1 MLRALNGRTNL
12 GHDGL
17 ALFILHVT
25 EGHLGALVLVEL
37 ELGEVQ
43 IGDLVERH

>member
-1 MLRALNGRTNL
+1 MLPALNGLTNL

-17 ALFILHVT
+17 AVFILDIT
-25 EGHLGALVLVEL
+25 EGHLGALVLIEL
-37 ELGEVQ
+37 ELGEIQ